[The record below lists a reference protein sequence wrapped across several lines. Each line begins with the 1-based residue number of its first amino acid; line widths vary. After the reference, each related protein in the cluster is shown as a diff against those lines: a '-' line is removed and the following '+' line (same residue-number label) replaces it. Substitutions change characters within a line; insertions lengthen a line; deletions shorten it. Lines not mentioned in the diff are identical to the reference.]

1 MENTNNNKKQYSCP
15 DCKSSRMYYLV
26 LTPRDYSDSLRG
38 VLKGRPCYMCENP
51 SSEHYQ
57 HIVGSDHP
65 ICSEVI
71 TREKNNNAT
80 NR

>member
-1 MENTNNNKKQYSCP
+1 MDNTNNNKKQYSCP
-15 DCKSSRMYYLV
+15 DCKKSKVYCLVVESASYSPRMIM
-26 LTPRDYSDSLRG
+26 G
-38 VLKGRPCYMCENP
+38 KPCYMCENP

-65 ICSEVI
+65 ICSGFI

-80 NR
+80 N